1 MPVGEFCNCEVVIAD
16 LTTPVLEAASLMRQY
31 HVGNVVVVDEVDG
44 MRVPIG
50 IVTDRDIV
58 IEVVANGLDPATITV
73 GEIMGDRLVTAHA
86 DEGLFETMQ
95 LMRRK
100 GVRRVPVV
108 DERGALAGILAL
120 DDVVALLA
128 EEMNEVAQIIA
139 REQVREAEART

>member
-1 MPVGEFCNCEVVIAD
+1 MPVGEFCNREVVIAD
-16 LTTPVLEAASLMRQY
+16 LKTSVLDAAGLMRQY

-58 IEVVANGLDPATITV
+58 MEVVVNKLDATNITV
-73 GEIMGDRLVTAHA
+73 GEIMGDRLTTVQAT
-86 DEGLFETMQ
+86 DGLFETIQ

-108 DERGALAGILAL
+108 DERCALAGILAL

-128 EEMNEVAQIIA
+128 EEMNEIAQIITH
-139 REQVREAEART
+139 EQVHEARTRR